1 MLPQRRPD
9 VSKTSYILSHTH
21 HRSEFIRMQQ
31 QARLE
36 RPCPPKDEVNRL
48 AKLAPMK
55 APDQQTFALDSV
67 IAEPNLSRG
76 SKLIN

>member
-36 RPCPPKDEVNRL
+36 RPCPPKDEVNR
-48 AKLAPMK
+48 
-55 APDQQTFALDSV
+55 
-67 IAEPNLSRG
+67 
-76 SKLIN
+76 